1 MNTVAIFPEP
11 GEVVGAV
18 ADGVGAVADGLRS
31 WASLEI
37 ESKASGTVILRC
49 GE

>member
-11 GEVVGAV
+11 GEV
-18 ADGVGAVADGLRS
+18 VGAVADGLRS